1 MSDNPLGLTRNQIA
15 AFMPNARGVRVF
27 EQLIKQVDTIST
39 GDLVLIRKLL
49 EEVTIDSSTSGARA
63 TQAISAINRLADAL
77 DSLALA
83 PPRQIDTFT
92 KTDYVDFDTLP
103 PEPTYAVG
111 RMWWN
116 ANGTLNLGMGGGNI
130 TQQVGEE
137 AFVYGKA
144 TAAITEGQLVMLT
157 GAVGASGVV
166 TFAPTT
172 AGLLDPNLIVGV
184 ATENIPNNGFG
195 RVTTFG
201 TIHGIDTTGSGVGE
215 VWVDGDLLWYRTG
228 GAGTMTKVRPTSP
241 NMKTAVALVINAGG
255 GGSGSLQVQLVRG
268 SALGVTDSNV
278 EITSPADKQ
287 ILQYDNA
294 LSYWKN
300 VSRPA
305 FSSTASVGGA
315 TPAVTGAGI
324 TFPSTVSL
332 SSDAFTLDDYREVTY
347 TPTATPTSGT
357 FTTASAIGSYTRIG
371 RQMFVTV
378 TLSITTNGT
387 AAGAI
392 DISLPLSVGATY
404 SHAGCGRETAVS
416 GKMLQGI
423 TSPGFS
429 SFRVFNYDGTYP
441 GGNGTNLVMQL
452 TYFT

>member
-137 AFVYGKA
+137 SFVYGKA
-144 TAAITEGQLVMLT
+144 TAAIGEGQLVMLT

-201 TIHGIDTTGSGVGE
+201 TIHGIDTTGSSVGE

-278 EITSPADKQ
+278 EISSPADKQ
-287 ILQYDNA
+287 VLQYDNA

-300 VSRPA
+300 VSRPS
-305 FSSTASVGGA
+305 FSSTIGVGSA
-315 TPAVTGAGI
+315 TPATTGAGV
-324 TFPSTVSL
+324 TFPVIASNSTDVN
-332 SSDAFTLDDYREVTY
+332 TLDDYRRGTY
-347 TPTATPTSGT
+347 TPVVTANTGT
-357 FTTASAIGSYTRIG
+357 FTTVSAIARYTKIG
-371 RQMFVTV
+371 NMVYVSFEVV
-378 TLSITTNGT
+378 ITTNGT
-387 AAGAI
+387 AAGSI
-392 DISLPLSVGATY
+392 LVSLPFNAAATY
-404 SHAGCGRETAVS
+404 SNVGAGIQVSTAKSVTA
-416 GKMLQGI
+416 LIQ
-423 TSPGFS
+423 PGLGSARLFL
-429 SFRVFNYDGTYP
+429 YDGTYP
-441 GGNGTNLVMQL
+441 GGSGVTIEGTLV
-452 TYFT
+452 YSV